1 MEKKIIDLNKSVYE
15 LCREYPELPG
25 ILHDIGFVDI
35 VKPGMLASVGR
46 FMTLKKGAVM
56 KKINLDD
63 IKDALSTNGYD
74 VTD

>member
-15 LCREYPELPG
+15 LCMEYPELPG

-35 VKPGMLASVGR
+35 VKPGMLAFAGR

-56 KKINLDD
+56 KKISLDYIRD
-63 IKDALSTNGYD
+63 TLSKNGYD